1 MTQKRKGPLFRYLWP
16 WEIWRNPW
24 QKTLEVSL
32 PSHRGIR
39 VGGQSCFSVMSLTSM
54 TISKPHC
61 FVAGRVDTL
70 KSTAVKSPVSPLN
83 KAVYLKN
90 DCQIQRDH
98 ARDIRYWDTL
108 LQFWKKGHGYQD
120 IKGSGTQNSQAN
132 THKVRIYRNEGEPSL
147 WCVDHITRSRI
158 QNWVRKGF

>member
-1 MTQKRKGPLFRYLWP
+1 MLIQGLHPSLGDCSSHVDKALAKKVYHHRKHQVPFPPPTYIPCSPMPFW
-16 WEIWRNPW
+16 
-24 QKTLEVSL
+24 TVDA
-32 PSHRGIR
+32 
-39 VGGQSCFSVMSLTSM
+39 T
-54 TISKPHC
+54 SKPHC